1 MKKLQGF
8 TLIEMLI
15 GMAIFGILMLAF
27 TQIFGGSLKASS
39 QINSRNELVS
49 EGQIAQQ
56 LVASRLQGAYY
67 VYPPGTSMQLTSS
80 GFTAKNTVNGADTY
94 TWRVGTNPFIFV
106 AMILP
111 PTVAGT
117 CTSGSTDACFSF
129 YAYYPVLRSVLID
142 KQKDIAPD
150 ADPNNA
156 SAWILMEYRAN
167 LIDGV
172 DRRSNLLA
180 TPPNAPNGTFMTV
193 TTNPATSP
201 NPALPNPTI
210 KGQNGQM
217 LIDYVQPLGAAP
229 YGHDVCGQ
237 YRQQICRL
245 QPALT
250 AKSWRQSAYG
260 TGEHNSADDAGLP
273 TQLVLELLLPLES
286 TAKNASCGTSTVPNC
301 FIRSFPFFC
310 FSNSLRLRVM
320 SPP

>member
-1 MKKLQGF
+1 MKKSQGF

-56 LVASRLQGAYY
+56 LVASRLQSAYY

-117 CTSGSTDACFSF
+117 CTSGFTDACFSF

-156 SAWILMEYRAN
+156 SIWILMEYRAN

-172 DRRSNLLA
+172 NRSNNLLA
-180 TPPNAPNGTFMTV
+180 SPPSDPNGTFMTV
-193 TTNPATSP
+193 TTNSAST
-201 NPALPNPTI
+201 NPTV
-210 KGQNGQM
+210 KGQFGQM

-229 YGHDVCGQ
+229 YNAMFTVDSTNKFVDFNL
-237 YRQQICRL
+237 RL
-245 QPALT
+245 QQNRGGKTLT
-250 AKSWRQSAYG
+250 APASA
-260 TGEHNSADDAGLP
+260 N
-273 TQLVLELLLPLES
+273 PL
-286 TAKNASCGTSTVPNC
+286 TT
-301 FIRSFPFFC
+301 
-310 FSNSLRLRVM
+310 RVY
-320 SPP
+320 PRNWF